1 MPPSVDSPHPPR
13 RAAPT
18 AGLPDAGLS
27 GAPSFGERLRA
38 LPERLR
44 PDPLRPPRVW
54 IRERWKSL
62 LALGLL
68 VLAVA
73 VGDAWLVTCGF
84 QGCPSAADLRAFRP
98 SEGGRILDRAGAE
111 MGRLQRVRRVNIDLA
126 QVPLHVRQAFVAT
139 EDRRFYDHDGVDWR
153 GLVRAVAVNLRSLGF
168 REGFST
174 ITMQLAD
181 NTFDSER
188 TGERTIARKLIELR
202 LSRLIEQALT
212 KDQILELYLNQIYL
226 GNGVYGIEAASRD
239 LFGRGIEKV
248 TVAQGAMLAALPKGP
263 SAYTPRRNP
272 KRALRRRNLVVA
284 LMARE
289 GYLTPARARAAVSER
304 LVVPANEWRPDARN
318 ESYALD
324 AVRAF
329 VDSIRE
335 ARNIASRDLAVHTT
349 LDLRAQQA
357 AERAVRR
364 RADAIEVTNGR
375 KGVEGAMIALD
386 PRTGDVRA
394 LVGGRRYE
402 AGNFNRALG
411 AHRQPG
417 SAFKPFVFAA
427 ALAAGMS
434 PATEVDD
441 EPIEVPLD
449 RKRVWRP
456 QNFDDEYLGQTT
468 LRNALKK
475 SANAATVRISR
486 SVGEARVI
494 DVAQRSG
501 ITSKLDAVPS
511 LALGALEVTP
521 IELVTAYAPFANGGY
536 RVTPR
541 LVTRIATADGTVI
554 WTSEPTRTQVMDARD
569 AFLLTSMLRTA
580 VDEGT
585 GRAVREGGVRDPVAG
600 KTGTTNDGTDV
611 WFVGY
616 TPTLVAG
623 FWFGFDEPRSLGG
636 SASGGRLA
644 APAWAEFYRNG
655 WRERG
660 PEWTAPA
667 GLTRRR
673 IDASTGLL
681 ATEWCPHTRDEWFRA
696 GTEPSDHCPDHHSPP
711 EPEEPDWE
719 VIPRTRRA
727 ATRSSRSSGPA
738 GTPAS
743 GWARRWARSS
753 SSDRV
758 RHHRPARGLG
768 RPVGRPYGIAESAA
782 YPGRRGVPW

>member
-1 MPPSVDSPHPPR
+1 MPPSAESPHVRPAASSGAAPGTPPGATA
-13 RAAPT
+13 AAPT
-18 AGLPDAGLS
+18 GRPLRAS
-27 GAPSFGERLRA
+27 GAPPAVAPEGASFGARLRA
-38 LPERLR
+38 LPGRLR
-44 PDPLRPPRVW
+44 PDPERPARVW
-54 IRERWKSL
+54 MRARWASL
-62 LALGLL
+62 LALAAL

-98 SEGGRILDRAGAE
+98 SEGGRILDRRGAE
-111 MGRLQRVRRVNIDLA
+111 MGRLQRVRRVNVALA
-126 QVPLHVRQAFVAT
+126 EVPLHVRQAFVAT
-139 EDRRFYDHDGVDWR
+139 EDRRFYDHRGVDWR

-168 REGFST
+168 RQGFST

-181 NTFDSER
+181 NTFDAER

-202 LSRLIEQALT
+202 LSRLLERALT

-226 GNGVYGIEAASRD
+226 GNGVYGVEAASRD
-239 LFGRGIEKV
+239 LFGRSIDRV
-248 TVAQGAMLAALPKGP
+248 SVAQGAMLAALPKGP

-272 KRALRRRNLVVA
+272 ERALRRRNLVVA

-289 GYLTPARARAAVSER
+289 GYLTPARARAAVRER
-304 LVVPANEWRPDARN
+304 LVVPANEWRPDSRN

-335 ARNIASRDLAVHTT
+335 ARRIASRDLTVHTT
-349 LDLRAQQA
+349 LDLAAQQA

-364 RADAIEVTNGR
+364 RADAIEGQNGR
-375 KGVEGAMIALD
+375 EGVEGAMIALD

-402 AGNFNRALG
+402 RGNFNRALG

-441 EPIEVPLD
+441 EPIEVALD
-449 RKRVWRP
+449 RRRVWRP
-456 QNFDDEYLGQTT
+456 ENFDGEYLGHTT
-468 LRNALKK
+468 LRRALTK

-494 DVAQRSG
+494 DVARRSG
-501 ITSKLDAVPS
+501 IASKLDAVPAI
-511 LALGALEVTP
+511 ALGALEVTP
-521 IELVTAYAPFANGGY
+521 IELVSAYAPFANGGY
-536 RVTPR
+536 RVEPR

-554 WTSEPTRTQVMDARD
+554 WTSEPQRTQVMDARD
-569 AFLLTSMLRTA
+569 AFLLTSMLRSV

-585 GRAVREGGVRDPVAG
+585 GRAVREAGVRDAVAG
-600 KTGTTNDGTDV
+600 KTGTTNDGSDV

-616 TPTLVAG
+616 TPTVVAG
-623 FWFGFDEPRSLGG
+623 FWFGYDEPRSLGG

-644 APAWAEFYRNG
+644 APAWADFYRNG
-655 WRERG
+655 WKERG
-660 PEWTAPA
+660 GEWRAPA

-673 IDASTGLL
+673 VDASTGLL
-681 ATEWCPHTRDEWFRA
+681 ATEWCPWTRDEWFRA
-696 GTEPSDHCPDHHSPP
+696 GTEPAEHCAEHLTPP
-711 EPEEPDWE
+711 EPEEPEWE
-719 VIPRTRRA
+719 IIPPGEPGADPVEQVERA
-727 ATRSSRSSGPA
+727 GRSVGKR
-738 GTPAS
+738 
-743 GWARRWARSS
+743 
-753 SSDRV
+753 
-758 RHHRPARGLG
+758 LG
-768 RPVGRPYGIAESAA
+768 KALGKIFRF
-782 YPGRRGVPW
+782 